1 MPDTESSATDPN
13 SVSAGRARER
23 QCWLSFLL
31 AALALFGVNLSCT
44 NTAINREQPWF
55 FEGVEA
61 RWRYY
66 ADTLPVVAAQRLGRG
81 KAGIDRNVSVRK
93 TLGTLCYYD
102 PGSEYLDRTEL
113 DDSVVVRTYRAAKT
127 DDERRRL
134 HQAYRSGRKLSSRLW
149 WDAYEDVM
157 RDDSSRVWTRDLADS
172 LWHTGTALD
181 SRLHPRGDTAD
192 VRVRRALNAFKT
204 ELWREYLKSRTGPAR

>member
-1 MPDTESSATDPN
+1 MK
-13 SVSAGRARER
+13 
-23 QCWLSFLL
+23 
-31 AALALFGVNLSCT
+31 
-44 NTAINREQPWF
+44 
-55 FEGVEA
+55 A

-66 ADTLPVVAAQRLGRG
+66 ADTLPVLAAQRLERG
-81 KAGIDRNVSVRK
+81 KAGISRNAAVHK
-93 TLGTLCYYD
+93 TLGILCYYD

-113 DDSVVVRTYRAAKT
+113 DGSVVARTYRAAKT

-149 WDAYEDVM
+149 WGAYEDVM

-172 LWHTGTALD
+172 LWHAGAGLD
-181 SRLHPRGDTAD
+181 SRMNPRGDTTD